1 MLTDDLR
8 RRVASIPGW
17 LTLAQADLLSEHA
30 AAVPDRGVVVEI
42 GSHQGRSTVTL
53 GGSVRTGV
61 RVVAVDPF
69 PSTWRYGGEDTE
81 SRLRAHLRDAGL
93 TDVVVVRTQPSAEVL
108 ATWRGRLDLVFVDG
122 KHDVASVVHDLRWA
136 RHLPLR
142 GRILVHDSFSS
153 LGVTLALLVRILPSN
168 DLRYLGRVGS
178 LAVFERGRPTTA
190 HRRRLLA
197 QLPWWLRNLGIKA
210 LLRLRLR
217 PVAALVGH
225 HDSAD
230 PY

>member
-1 MLTDDLR
+1 VLTDDLR

-30 AAVPDRGVVVEI
+30 AAVPEGGVVVEI

-53 GGSVRTGV
+53 GGSVRTGA

-81 SRLRAHLRDAGL
+81 SRLRAHLSNAGL
-93 TDVVVVRTQPSAEVL
+93 TDVVEVRTQPSAEVL

-136 RHLPLR
+136 RHLPLG

-153 LGVTLALLVRILPSN
+153 IGVTLALLVRILPSN

-190 HRRRLLA
+190 DRRQLLA